1 MLFAPPA
8 LVAQAPQPPNLQ
20 EVVERFDAAQAGVQT
35 LEAPFVL
42 TTRRALL
49 KTPTAMKGT
58 LYLQG
63 SEFAHFVFA
72 PPEDLILHLTPREL
86 VSYSP
91 SAKQGERLKV
101 GHVIHA
107 NRKFLGLGQK
117 LSYLSQYF
125 EIALG
130 SSSEVPGTWFLALT
144 PRTLGMKRRMQAL
157 DLWVDQKTW
166 LPRRVLWVERGGDSW
181 QLDLGS
187 LKINQPLPAAVTGFQ
202 VPAGT
207 PLAKSFSFFAT
218 PHK

>member
-1 MLFAPPA
+1 MLFCPPA
-8 LVAQAPQPPNLQ
+8 LQAPSPQPTLQ
-20 EVVERFDAAQAGVQT
+20 EVVERFDAAQAAVQT
-35 LEAPFVL
+35 LETPFTL
-42 TTRRALL
+42 TTKRALL
-49 KTPTAMKGT
+49 KTPTTTKGT

-63 SEFAHFVFA
+63 SEFAHFTFA
-72 PPEDLILHLTPREL
+72 PPEDLILHLTPKEL

-91 SAKQGERLKV
+91 SAGQGERLKV
-101 GHVIHA
+101 GHIIHA

-130 SSSEVPGTWFLALT
+130 SSSEVPGTWFLALS
-144 PRTLGMKRRMQAL
+144 PKTLGMKRRMQVI

-181 QLDLGS
+181 QLDLGT

-202 VPAGT
+202 VPEGT

-218 PHK
+218 PRK